1 MTRLARIRLFG
12 ACVSV
17 SLWLLLL
24 FMGVAP
30 SGVVHLLLMGALL
43 LFPWRA
49 LPPPTD
55 EIEVDAEPLTKD
67 QS

>member
-1 MTRLARIRLFG
+1 
-12 ACVSV
+12 
-17 SLWLLLL
+17 
-24 FMGVAP
+24 MGVAP

-55 EIEVDAEPLTKD
+55 EIEVDAELLTKD